1 MLAAQGPRGRALVS
15 FGQSDGPVWRHVRR
29 FDPRSSSPPLQGG
42 ALDHDHVGCHATR
55 SMRAMICASRRWVNY
70 FRSTARMKYRACRM
84 RRPPVLNRR
93 CCKLVSDQLWM
104 ATTGKTSLRSR
115 AACPRGTRTVPIPSS
130 VGRTCRSPA
139 GSSSLPKKCTK
150 SVSPPANRGIE
161 SSPTRPGKARRSRAK
176 ADLHGGIPRGGPCQA
191 APRWPSPPR
200 AVSPRVGVALAAPS
214 IGRGSKTA
222 LRVEGAGA
230 FLATVCYI
238 IDTSYSHR
246 IVSRLSFVAQGHT

>member
-1 MLAAQGPRGRALVS
+1 MDPRLPSLVALNGRIIPSLSSFIRSGRLREVMLAAQGPRGRALVS

-161 SSPTRPGKARRSRAK
+161 SSPYPARQGASQQGEGRSPRRYPTRRPVPGSASMAEPS
-176 ADLHGGIPRGGPCQA
+176 PRG
-191 APRWPSPPR
+191 
-200 AVSPRVGVALAAPS
+200 VA
-214 IGRGSKTA
+214 
-222 LRVEGAGA
+222 
-230 FLATVCYI
+230 
-238 IDTSYSHR
+238 
-246 IVSRLSFVAQGHT
+246 